1 VEKVMEE
8 AVILSAVRTPI
19 GAFLG
24 SLSTLTAPQLG
35 AVAIREAV
43 KRAGIQPGDADEV
56 IMGCVL
62 TAGMGQAP
70 ARQAAIAA
78 GLPHS
83 VPCMTINK
91 VCGSGMKAV
100 MLAAQAIRAGDT
112 RIVVAGGMESMS
124 NAPYALDRAR
134 SGYRMGNATLIDTL
148 IHDGLWDPYNN
159 VHMGNCGDLC
169 ARESGYDRQKL
180 DQFAA
185 ESYRRARAAQQAG
198 RFRDE
203 IVPVGI
209 PQRKG
214 DPVVVSDDEEPAK
227 GDPAKLATLRA
238 AFGKDGVTTAGN
250 ASSIDDGAAALVVAS
265 RKETD
270 ARSLR
275 PLGRILAYS
284 SHAQEPQW
292 FTTAPAF
299 AIEKLLAGARLS
311 VADIDLFEVNEAFSV
326 VSLYVSDRLAIP
338 HDKLNVNG
346 GAVALGHP
354 IGMTG
359 ARLILT
365 ALHELRRRGGKYAVA
380 SPCIGGGEATAILIE
395 AL

>member
-1 VEKVMEE
+1 MDD

-24 SLSTLTAPQLG
+24 SLSTVTAPQLG

-43 KRAGIQPGDADEV
+43 SRAGIAVEDANEV

-70 ARQAAIAA
+70 ARQAAILA

-83 VPCMTINK
+83 VPCTTVNK

-100 MLAAQAIRAGDT
+100 MFAAQAIRLGDA
-112 RIVVAGGMESMS
+112 RIMIAGGMESMS

-134 SGYRMGNATLIDTL
+134 AGYRMGNATLIDTM
-148 IHDGLWDPYNN
+148 IQDGLWDPFHQ
-159 VHMGNCGDLC
+159 VHMGSCGDLC
-169 ARESGYDRQKL
+169 AQECGYSREQL
-180 DQFAA
+180 DAFAA

-198 RFRDE
+198 RFREE
-203 IVPVGI
+203 IVPVEV
-209 PQRKG
+209 PRRKG
-214 DPVVVSDDEEPAK
+214 SPEIISEDEEPAK
-227 GDPAKLATLRA
+227 GNPDKLPNLRA
-238 AFGKDGVTTAGN
+238 AFGESGVTTAGN
-250 ASSIDDGAAALVVAS
+250 ASSIDDGAAALVLAS
-265 RKETD
+265 QEEAAIRK
-270 ARSLR
+270 LN
-275 PLGRILAYS
+275 PLGRVLGYS
-284 SHAQEPQW
+284 THAQEPKW

-299 AIEKLLAGARLS
+299 AIEKLLAAARLT
-311 VADIDLFEVNEAFSV
+311 VDDIDLFEVNEAFSV
-326 VSLYVSDRLAIP
+326 VALVVSDKLGIP
-338 HDKLNVNG
+338 REKLNVNG

-365 ALHELRRRGGKYAVA
+365 ALHELRRRGGRYAVA
-380 SPCIGGGEATAILIE
+380 SPCIGGGEATAVLIE